1 MADKQEKEIQ
11 IALSH
16 TDLIQINSSLFNPQT
31 ENTFFWGKNQS
42 RGLNLVIRFVE
53 EQEGRQQSER
63 RNAPIKTKEEEEDE
77 ETWALSAR
85 LFMYFF
91 PQLNV

>member
-1 MADKQEKEIQ
+1 M
-11 IALSH
+11 
-16 TDLIQINSSLFNPQT
+16 
-31 ENTFFWGKNQS
+31 
-42 RGLNLVIRFVE
+42 IRFVE

-63 RNAPIKTKEEEEDE
+63 RNAAIKTKEEENE

-91 PQLNV
+91 PQLWSKMFEISFLYHML